1 MIEMFLKVRFV
12 EHAMK
17 DRITSRKLFY
27 GWYIVAS
34 SVAVNFYIAVVFGLG
49 FNVFFLPILRE
60 FGWTRA
66 LTSGAFALRSLESGL
81 VAPLIGFLVDR
92 WGSRNVILSGVIL
105 VGLGMILM
113 GFITSLWTFYVAFL
127 VASLGASGAGHGVSW
142 MVVVSKWFN
151 RLRGRAL
158 GMATLGPVIG
168 GPCLFIMAVMEATFG
183 WRVASV
189 VLGLGVWVLCM
200 PLAMVVRDSPDQS
213 GYGPDG
219 DIDKPVKSHGSTE
232 IDVRP
237 DMSVGSM
244 TVAEAVATR
253 DFWFITILFS
263 LMFMGISGLMVHFI
277 PLLEDLNYSSAQA
290 ASMFGF
296 MFLFSGIGRI
306 SSGFLADVFDY
317 RMVLAGLVGL
327 QIIGLGILSFTDA
340 SKISLVIL
348 STLIFGIGF
357 GGTIPLRPYIIIR
370 IFGPNSFGSL
380 QGLLQMGAIGAGAFG
395 PVFYGWTFDTWGSY
409 DVAIYVTLV
418 TIVMTLPFVIMLRR
432 SAKS

>member
-296 MFLFSGIGRI
+296 MFLFSGIGRV
-306 SSGFLADVFDY
+306 SSGFLADVLDY